1 MRTAPSGPPPPPPPA
16 PQRWARRR
24 RPSILWFEQAVPHEL
39 REWASA
45 GGLPQRTR
53 EWWTM
58 WQSSPQA
65 EHFSTTD
72 WDLGARQPGEHG
84 PFGEYGANEDDGPRL
99 FPIKH
104 PECLLAVE

>member
-1 MRTAPSGPPPPPPPA
+1 MRTAPSGAA
-16 PQRWARRR
+16 PTARAATLARRR

-39 REWASA
+39 REWPSV

-72 WDLGARQPGEHG
+72 WQLGARQPGG
-84 PFGEYGANEDDGPRL
+84 PFGEYGVNEDDGPDCFR
-99 FPIKH
+99 
-104 PECLLAVE
+104 